1 VLGQLRGTLK
11 PGGVLFSSNPR
22 GGNEEG
28 WSAGRYGAFWDIGA
42 WRRQLAAAGFAELE
56 HYYRPD
62 GVPVAQRP
70 WLASVWRAPR
80 D

>member
-1 VLGQLRGTLK
+1 MLRDLYTTLK

-28 WSAGRYGAFWDIGA
+28 WNGGRYGVYHDLER
-42 WRRQLAAAGFAELE
+42 WRRYASAAGFVELT

-62 GVPVAQRP
+62 GVPRERQP
-70 WLASVWRAPR
+70 WLASVWRRLAP
-80 D
+80 